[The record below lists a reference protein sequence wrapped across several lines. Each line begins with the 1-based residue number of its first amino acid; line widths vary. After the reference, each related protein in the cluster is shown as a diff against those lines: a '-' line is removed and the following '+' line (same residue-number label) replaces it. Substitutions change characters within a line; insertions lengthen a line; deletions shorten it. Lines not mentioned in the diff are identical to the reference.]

1 MSIYFTYILAAKFIS
16 QILGGNSALH
26 EALNSWLLNVTPI
39 ASRWT
44 RCYLTTDH
52 GWWASTFH
60 TKCDNREPT
69 VTLVKVGDYTFGGF
83 LDQPWGGMS
92 PSSLLFLSTVGEWE
106 GGWAAR
112 C

>member
-39 ASRWT
+39 ATRWT

-60 TKCDNREPT
+60 TNCDNRGPT
-69 VTLVKVGDYTFGGF
+69 VTLVKVGDYIFGGF

-92 PSSLLFLSTVGEWE
+92 PSSLLS
-106 GGWAAR
+106 
-112 C
+112 